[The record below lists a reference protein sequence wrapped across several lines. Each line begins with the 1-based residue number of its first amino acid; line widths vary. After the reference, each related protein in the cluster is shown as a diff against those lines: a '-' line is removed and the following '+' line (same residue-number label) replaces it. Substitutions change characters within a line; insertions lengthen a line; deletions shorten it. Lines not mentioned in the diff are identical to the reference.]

1 VQVCQQLLPGYGEE
15 RILDGLPVGVREFL
29 AAAIGEEPWFLHEYV
44 LPTLAGLDGA
54 DKIIEDIS
62 YALAELEVEE
72 EIFGVDPDDYE
83 YIGEPGLGYLGKSLK
98 KRLKKAV
105 KKVVA
110 PIKAVHKK
118 IEDKIVPK
126 KIAEITK
133 KIASVP
139 KKVHEKTKEK
149 IHQTAKRGGRIL
161 HRAAKSGKLQV
172 ALAPFTLGVSL
183 AFHPKV
189 GQAAKKFMAG
199 PYGNVVIGALGAI
212 FAIPTGG
219 ASVAAAAALTTANTM
234 YQKKK
239 AAEAAKKAARADAT
253 ELQAE
258 ANQLEQETDRQ
269 LNDFYTQNASYFQ
282 QYGVTQSM
290 WNGMS
295 RDEKVALLDAAAA
308 GTLQVVQQ
316 PSQAPASG
324 QPPAGQ
330 PSGGSYTPLPDGGGY
345 APAPSGG
352 GYAPSGGGGGGGGG
366 YAPSGGAYPGG
377 GSSYA
382 PGDGQQPQIAK
393 AGIGELFGP
402 AAIGIGILAVMMQSK
417 KKGRTRRNPR
427 RRTRWSA

>member
-1 VQVCQQLLPGYGEE
+1 MQVCQQLLPGYGEE
-15 RILDGLPVGVREFL
+15 QILNGLPVGVREFL
-29 AAAIGEEPWFLHEYV
+29 AAAIEEEPWFLHEYV

-83 YIGEPGLGYLGKSLK
+83 YIGGPGLGYLGKSLK

-110 PIKAVHKK
+110 PVKAVHKK
-118 IEDKIVPK
+118 VVEVAK
-126 KIAEITK
+126 KIKEPIKEVA
-133 KIASVP
+133 
-139 KKVHEKTKEK
+139 KKVGAAV
-149 IHQTAKRGGRIL
+149 QRGGTRAGRAV
-161 HRAAKSGKLQV
+161 HRAAKSGKLQI
-172 ALAPFTLGVSL
+172 ALAPFTAGVSL

-199 PYGNVVIGALGAI
+199 PYGNVVISALGVI
-212 FAIPTGG
+212 LAIPTGG
-219 ASVAAAAALTTANTM
+219 ASIAAAAALTTANTM

-239 AAEAAKKAARADAT
+239 AAEAAKKAAKANAN

-269 LNDFYTQNASYFQ
+269 LNDFYAQNASYFQ

-295 RDEKVALLDAAAA
+295 RDEKIGLLDAAAA

-316 PSQAPASG
+316 PPQAAAGGQAPAS
-324 QPPAGQ
+324 Q
-330 PSGGSYTPLPDGGGY
+330 PSGGGYAPLPDGGGY
-345 APAPSGG
+345 VPASSGG
-352 GYAPSGGGGGGGGG
+352 GGGYTPSGGGGGGS
-366 YAPSGGAYPGG
+366 APSGGAYPGG
-377 GSSYA
+377 GASYA
-382 PGDGQQPQIAK
+382 PGEAQQPQAAR
-393 AGIGELFGP
+393 AGIGELLGP